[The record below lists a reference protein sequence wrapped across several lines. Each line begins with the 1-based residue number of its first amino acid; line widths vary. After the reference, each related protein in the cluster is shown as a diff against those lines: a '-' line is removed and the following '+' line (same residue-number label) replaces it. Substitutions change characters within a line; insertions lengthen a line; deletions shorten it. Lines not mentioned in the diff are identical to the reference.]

1 MILELACTAFSF
13 GFGQAPTL
21 SNLPQS
27 LEGHDVRTLM
37 QASPTH
43 FAAENLG
50 QAAQMILVGDPRHG
64 VLSLMTLPPGQRIE
78 HLVSSAALAS
88 LWVEVVERDQST
100 WTTSGAFP
108 LSSLRSVEGPE
119 SNDLWIERTTG
130 GLLAWSA
137 CANQTPIRTTSIGA
151 LRKSP
156 ASPRT
161 RNVVQ
166 DAQQGLAPHVPGAPP
181 TDQKK
186 DDTPPKVPDKTL
198 PPF

>member
-1 MILELACTAFSF
+1 MILELACTAVSF

-27 LEGHDVRTLM
+27 LQGHDVRTLM

-43 FAAENLG
+43 FAAVNLG
-50 QAAQMILVGDPRHG
+50 DEPQMILVGDPLHG
-64 VLSLMTLPPGQRIE
+64 VLTLMSLPPGQRIE

-108 LSSLRSVEGPE
+108 LASLRSTEGPA
-119 SNDLWIERTTG
+119 SNDLWIERTDR

-137 CANQTPIRTTSIGA
+137 MANQTPTRRTSQGA

-156 ASPRT
+156 ASPAT
-161 RNVVQ
+161 RSIVP
-166 DAQQGLAPHVPGAPP
+166 DDLAPHVPGAPP